1 MKKHIALLIFSV
13 LLLQLVSCGSSTD
26 DVQTSMELPDAETV
40 ERQTEKE
47 TDYLDQYTGVDYE
60 GAVYTFGTTSNA
72 QYPKVTSKKSAHP
85 SFISILCIFLTRLLK
100 KRAPN
105 VLFYPYS
112 GANPPRIWNYSLNW
126 A

>member
-1 MKKHIALLIFSV
+1 MVRTFCIDGGV
-13 LLLQLVSCGSSTD
+13 C
-26 DVQTSMELPDAETV
+26 DVGKGIEPVRAETV
-40 ERQTEKE
+40 
-47 TDYLDQYTGVDYE
+47 
-60 GAVYTFGTTSNA
+60 
-72 QYPKVTSKKSAHP
+72 KVTSKKSAHP

-112 GANPPRIWNYSLNW
+112 GANPPRIWKYSLNW

>member
-60 GAVYTFGTTSNA
+60 GAVYIHSEQQA
-72 QYPKVTSKKSAHP
+72 MHSIPI
-85 SFISILCIFLTRLLK
+85 ISGM
-100 KRAPN
+100 N
-105 VLFYPYS
+105 
-112 GANPPRIWNYSLNW
+112 
-126 A
+126 